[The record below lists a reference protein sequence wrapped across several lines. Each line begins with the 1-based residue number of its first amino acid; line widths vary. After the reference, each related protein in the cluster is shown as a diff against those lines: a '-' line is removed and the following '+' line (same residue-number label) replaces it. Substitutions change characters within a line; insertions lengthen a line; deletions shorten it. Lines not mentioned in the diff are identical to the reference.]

1 LKSIRNTLLLWL
13 AIGLTGG
20 ILLAGGA
27 LYYQAR
33 TEADALFDY
42 QMQQISASLPREAFA
57 PIAPGREDPLNPGND
72 ILIQIWDNSG
82 TVIYHSH
89 SRNALPQRAE
99 LGFADIQRP
108 DGLWRVYSAQ
118 IGATVVQIG
127 QPQSARHEIA
137 AQMAVKTVAPLM
149 LFFPFLGLLIWIAVS
164 RGLAPVKRTANDV
177 LARDAR
183 QLTPISEEGLPNEIR
198 PLTGALNDLLSRLDQ
213 AMNAQR
219 AFVAD
224 AAHELRTPLTALRL
238 QLQLAER
245 ADTQAQR
252 EQAFANLKKG
262 IDRSTHL
269 LQQLLTLARQEP
281 GAETG
286 PSSEIDLTAL
296 CREAVADFSVV
307 ADAGGVDLG
316 LATQAAMPI
325 RGNPDALRVLLNNL
339 IDNALQH
346 SPPGGRVDVAVQ
358 DDGEGRVLSVQDS
371 GPGIPEA
378 ELERVFDRFYRGEGS
393 QARTGSGL
401 GLAIV
406 QSIASAHGA
415 QVWLRNTP
423 AGLKAYVR
431 FPYLD

>member
-1 LKSIRNTLLLWL
+1 VKSIRNTLLLWL
-13 AIGLTGG
+13 AIGLSGG
-20 ILLAGGA
+20 IVLAGVA

-57 PIAPGREDPLNPGND
+57 PISPGREDPLNPGND
-72 ILIQIWDNSG
+72 ILIQIWDNTG

-99 LGFADIQRP
+99 LGFANMERP

-118 IGATVVQIG
+118 IGDTVVQIG

-137 AQMAVKTVAPLM
+137 AQMAVKTVAPLL
-149 LFFPFLGLLIWIAVS
+149 LFFPFLGLLIWLAVS
-164 RGLAPVKRTANDV
+164 LGLAPVKRTTAD
-177 LARDAR
+177 LQARDANL
-183 QLTPISEEGLPNEIR
+183 LTPISDKGLPNEIR
-198 PLTGALNDLLSRLDQ
+198 PLTGALNDLLARLDQ
-213 AMNAQR
+213 AMGAQR

-245 ADTQAQR
+245 AQNDAERQT
-252 EQAFANLKKG
+252 AFSDLKRG

-281 GAETG
+281 GSAETRQT
-286 PSSEIDLTAL
+286 SVNLSTLISDV
-296 CREAVADFSVV
+296 VADFSII
-307 ADAGGVDLG
+307 ADARNIDLG
-316 LATQAAMPI
+316 IIQRTPASIQ
-325 RGNPDALRVLLNNL
+325 GDAEAVRVLLNNL

-346 SPPGGRVDVAVQ
+346 TPEGGAVDVSLSA
-358 DDGEGRVLSVQDS
+358 EPSACVLSIQDS
-371 GPGIPEA
+371 GPGIAEH
-378 ELERVFDRFYRGEGS
+378 ELERVFDRFYRGQES

-406 QSIASAHGA
+406 KSIAQRHRATVTL
-415 QVWLRNTP
+415 QNTGK
-423 AGLKAYVR
+423 GLLAIVR
-431 FPYLD
+431 FSI